1 MLISRVPYRF
11 VLFFQGFP
19 MKMRVSVM
27 LPFVLDMSLWS
38 IMQQRQYFSE
48 LSSPSFSVVEK
59 KVRSMSSHLMLKSNM
74 LK

>member
-1 MLISRVPYRF
+1 
-11 VLFFQGFP
+11 

-48 LSSPSFSVVEK
+48 LSSPFFSVVEK